1 MKKYL
6 ILLASVLSL
15 FLSAAELLPALDW
28 KIRNGKL
35 ENWSGSVEPLE
46 GGGMVLKGKNCVS
59 YTKAKFPVRDQ
70 RNARICFTVQGYGS
84 RIGIYC
90 YSGNRIVG
98 SFMELIPNAADRKK
112 FEAVFPVPKQIKGK
126 PVDFIR
132 VMFSS
137 SSGLKI
143 YQVEI
148 SWEK

>member
-1 MKKYL
+1 MKKIL
-6 ILLASVLSL
+6 ILFAFLSAL
-15 FLSAAELLPALDW
+15 SLSAAELQSVLDW

-46 GGGMVLKGKNCVS
+46 GGGMELKGKNCTS

-70 RNARICFTVQGYGS
+70 RKVCIRFAAQGYGS

-98 SFMELIPNAADRKK
+98 SFMELIPNAEDRKK
-112 FEAVFPVPKQIKGK
+112 FEAVFPVPQKIKGK
-126 PVDFIR
+126 PVDSIR
-132 VMFSS
+132 IMFSS

>member
-1 MKKYL
+1 MKKIL
-6 ILLASVLSL
+6 ILFAFLSAL
-15 FLSAAELLPALDW
+15 CLSAAELLPALDW

-35 ENWSGSVEPLE
+35 ENWSGKVEPLE
-46 GGGMVLKGKNCVS
+46 GGGMELKGKNCIS
-59 YTKAKFPVRDQ
+59 YTKAKFKVRDQ
-70 RNARICFTVQGYGS
+70 RNVRIGFTAQGYVS

-98 SFMELIPNAADRKK
+98 SFMERIPNAADRKK